1 MFATGRQ
8 FARKVAISPRSHL
21 ICCGKPFFAHSQK
34 RKIKTSS
41 RINQARLKDRRP
53 HGPHLPRARIE
64 RHRAAMATLTSHA
77 GAIRTDA

>member
-1 MFATGRQ
+1 MFATVRQ
-8 FARKVAISPRSHL
+8 FARKVAISARSYL
-21 ICCGKPFFAHSQK
+21 TRCGKAFFAHSQK
-34 RKIKTSS
+34 PKIKTSS

-64 RHRAAMATLTSHA
+64 RHRAAVAALTSHA